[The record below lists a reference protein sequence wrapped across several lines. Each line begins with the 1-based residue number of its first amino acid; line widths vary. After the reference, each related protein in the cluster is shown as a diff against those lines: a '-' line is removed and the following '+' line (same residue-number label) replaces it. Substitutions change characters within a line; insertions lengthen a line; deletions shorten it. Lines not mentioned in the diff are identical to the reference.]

1 MNLDLTPSQKAIK
14 KTAITFASEQL
25 QQNLDTLDHEQAF
38 NWAGWHACAEQGY
51 MGLTVPTEYGG
62 GGLDILDAVLTMEGL
77 GVGCRDN
84 GLIFAINAHLWA
96 CAMPLLTF
104 GTEEQKSHY
113 LPKLASG
120 EWIAAHAVSE
130 PNAGSDAYSMETT
143 AEQKDDTIVLN
154 GHKIYTTNGP
164 VADLVLVFAREESGE
179 GKQAISAF
187 LVEKETPGFMV
198 KRTVSKMG
206 MRTAQMGELLF
217 EECAIPVANRLGAEN
232 AGMAIFTHGMEWER
246 AFILSHAVGSM
257 EYLLKRTTKFARQ
270 RKQFGQS
277 ISKFQQVADKIVNM
291 KIRLE
296 HARNLLYKTAWLKSQ
311 RKSILMEAAMTKYS
325 LSEAWVATCE
335 DAMQVHGTL
344 GYLTETGIERE
355 LRDALASRFYSGT
368 NEIQKNIIAGMM
380 GL

>member
-1 MNLDLTPSQKAIK
+1 MNFGLTSSQQAHKKAA
-14 KTAITFASEQL
+14 TTFAQEHL
-25 QQNLDTLDHEQAF
+25 QQELDSLDHEQAF
-38 NWAGWHACAEQGY
+38 NWAGWRACAEQGY

-62 GGLDILDAVLTMEGL
+62 GGLDILDAVLAMEGL

-84 GLIFAINAHLWA
+84 GLIFALNAHLWA
-96 CAMPLLTF
+96 CAMPVVTF

-130 PNAGSDAYSMETT
+130 PNAGSDAYSMKTT
-143 AEQKDDTIVLN
+143 AEQHGDTIVLN

-164 VADLVLVFAREESGE
+164 IADLVLVFAQETDSEGE
-179 GKQAISAF
+179 QVVSAF
-187 LVEKETPGFMV
+187 LVEKDTSGFSV

-217 EECAIPVANRLGAEN
+217 EECVIPAANRLGVEGG
-232 AGMAIFTHGMEWER
+232 GMAIFTHGMEWER

-257 EYLLKRTTKFARQ
+257 EYLLKRTVRFARQ
-270 RKQFGQS
+270 RKQFGQP
-277 ISKFQQVADKIVNM
+277 IGKFQQVADKLVSM
-291 KIRLE
+291 QIRLE

-311 RKSILMEAAMTKYS
+311 NKSILMEAAMTKVC

-344 GYLTETGIERE
+344 GYLTETGLERE